1 MEGLWN
7 VSMPYWQLV
16 FRGTA
21 VYLGI
26 LILLR
31 IGGKRQIGQMG
42 AGEFVAILLIS
53 NAVQNSMNGGDNSI
67 TGGIVLAAVIVGL
80 SYLVEYL
87 SYKSKRM
94 ERLFEGHPTVL
105 IHKGKI
111 LRKSLERELIN
122 VHELKTMLRKQGIHD
137 LSEIYEAV
145 LEGDGSISVTKNSE
159 LKEDRFDD
167 TAEAPQ
173 P

>member
-1 MEGLWN
+1 MQGFWE
-7 VSMPYWQLV
+7 VSIPYWHFL
-16 FRGTA
+16 FRGA
-21 VYLGI
+21 FVYMAI

-67 TGGIVLAAVIVGL
+67 TGGLILAAVIVGL
-80 SYLVEYL
+80 SWLVEYL
-87 SYKSKRM
+87 SYKSKRF
-94 ERLFEGHPTVL
+94 EGLFEGHPTML

-111 LRKSLERELIN
+111 LRKNLEKELIN
-122 VHELKTMLRKQGIHD
+122 VHELKTLLRKQGIHD
-137 LSEIYEAV
+137 FSEIYEAI
-145 LEGDGSISVTKNSE
+145 LESDGSISVTKCSE
-159 LKEDRFDD
+159 LKEDRFSEDVE
-167 TAEAPQ
+167 TTQ